1 MDALTDAN
9 DVTNGNSPQRAV
21 IADSVVTVD
30 SGDAQ
35 TNCSSTSGPCHLKWK
50 TSQGQTAALGVTN
63 GETSTPSDLA
73 KPRLDL
79 PTLVGPTRWNLRS
92 GITSSVS
99 PRNLWFWHCPKKLPT
114 CTDCVQASSFITEFK
129 GEGGSSPDL
138 LLNSGVTKWLPQ
150 DKMRIGKY
158 DKLRRFVHQ
167 MSVEWPDSHLSTRL
181 M

>member
-35 TNCSSTSGPCHLKWK
+35 TNCSSTLGPCHLKWK
-50 TSQGQTAALGVTN
+50 TSQGQTAALGATN

-79 PTLVGPTRWNLRS
+79 PFLVGPTR
-92 GITSSVS
+92 
-99 PRNLWFWHCPKKLPT
+99 
-114 CTDCVQASSFITEFK
+114 
-129 GEGGSSPDL
+129 
-138 LLNSGVTKWLPQ
+138 
-150 DKMRIGKY
+150 
-158 DKLRRFVHQ
+158 
-167 MSVEWPDSHLSTRL
+167 
-181 M
+181 